1 MSCVGEPSPPKLE
14 GKLQTTGNALKVN
27 WIKQDDG
34 GSPIKHYLIRYRAV
48 SMTEHGG
55 LTLCIPICF
64 LVFPPREAI
73 QHVLVTY
80 LSGFIAQ
87 SLFQIRKKQI
97 YSWILEKQK
106 WIT

>member
-48 SMTEHGG
+48 SMTEQGG
-55 LTLCIPICF
+55 VTLCIPICF
-64 LVFPPREAI
+64 LVFSQETLFSTYWLHI
-73 QHVLVTY
+73 SLVLSHGHY
-80 LSGFIAQ
+80 F
-87 SLFQIRKKQI
+87 SLGKSK
-97 YSWILEKQK
+97 
-106 WIT
+106 